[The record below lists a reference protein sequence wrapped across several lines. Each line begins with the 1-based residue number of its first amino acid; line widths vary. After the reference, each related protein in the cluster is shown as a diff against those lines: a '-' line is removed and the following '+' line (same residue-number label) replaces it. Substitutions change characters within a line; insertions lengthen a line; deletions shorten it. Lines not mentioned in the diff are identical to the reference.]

1 MKDLFIEAFDGNV
14 SITKRDSSEDEF
26 IIHTSNGYEGCA
38 VAIEKEDLKYL
49 YNHLHKYFS
58 GDN

>member
-1 MKDLFIEAFDGNV
+1 MKDLFLEAFDGNV

-38 VAIEKEDLKYL
+38 VAIEEEDLKEL
-49 YNHLHKYFS
+49 YNHLHEYFNK
-58 GDN
+58 DK